1 MSTPL
6 VQVDPFAQAVDP
18 TVSCSHCEAVCC
30 RLTVV
35 LAPEDRVASEFIA
48 HNADGVAV
56 MARAADGWC
65 SALDRTRM
73 CCSIYETRPG
83 VCRKFAMGG
92 PYCRAERE
100 NFERDKA
107 RGIPLQLR

>member
-1 MSTPL
+1 MSAPIGDT
-6 VQVDPFAQAVDP
+6 DPFAHAIDP
-18 TVSCSHCEAVCC
+18 SVSCTHCEAVCC

-35 LAPEDRVASEFIA
+35 LAPDDVVAEEFIA

-56 MARAADGWC
+56 MARGADGWC

-73 CCSIYETRPG
+73 CCGIYEKRPG

-100 NFERDKA
+100 NYERDKA
-107 RGIPLQLR
+107 RGIPPQLR